1 MQDLTPEQALTKQY
15 QEEAAKARAEAEKY
29 KTNIVS
35 KMSSK
40 LEEAKA
46 AKLALAEQQ
55 KQEMEEAIR

>member
-15 QEEAAKARAEAEKY
+15 EEEALKARTEAEKY
-29 KTNIVS
+29 KTDVIS